1 MDFRIWDKESPINTC
16 PADKAMAALNITATD
31 DVYIILDE
39 NGKDWI
45 LQTQSNCPHPG
56 TTIVESAQ
64 NHINTILTEQA
75 QASQAKVEEQSRNE
89 QITDL
94 QAAVDNLVISSLE
107 G

>member
-1 MDFRIWDKESPINTC
+1 MTYRIIATGYVIMDER
-16 PADKAMAALNITATD
+16 
-31 DVYIILDE
+31 
-39 NGKDWI
+39 GRDWI
-45 LQTQSNCPHPG
+45 VQDGFIPYPG
-56 TTIVESAQ
+56 ETMEDSAQ